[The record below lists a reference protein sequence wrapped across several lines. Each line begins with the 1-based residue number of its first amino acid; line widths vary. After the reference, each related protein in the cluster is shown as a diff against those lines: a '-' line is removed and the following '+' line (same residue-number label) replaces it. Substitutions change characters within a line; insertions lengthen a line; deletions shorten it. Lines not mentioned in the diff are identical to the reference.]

1 MPEPSKSNSIN
12 TVQLFQGAINSGV
25 SISKSGSEDEVQ
37 KELLGILKTKKLRA
51 AIKAVD
57 DADGPGQAASTPFED
72 AIGLMDK
79 LGVNPGALAAAKD
92 EEIKQLRAATNMAD
106 RELHEMRL
114 REMESVER
122 RMSQVVNDFV
132 QKQKDITIA
141 ENSRSA
147 GMFGGGQPGN
157 PFEKLMYDSLVARMN
172 PPQQRS
178 FVEQMQELEAMDKF
192 FRSRYAPQMPQFDPY
207 AAYQS
212 NNVEM
217 FKTKSNFDIEMEKMR
232 IQRESGDARTK
243 ALTDFA
249 QKFIDIIP
257 DAAAAFG
264 EAMRQDKA
272 KEKARDN
279 GTSDTKAKAPASAP
293 ERPPVQTSAA
303 ANGGQQFVPH
313 YVEGQCPYCNKIIPV
328 PDNAPA
334 GLKGECPYCH
344 GLIVFEDEPEK
355 PQEKAEKP
363 VPPAPPQDK
372 ADEVKGE
379 APDA

>member
-1 MPEPSKSNSIN
+1 MSDQNKNVSKRVGMYDIVNINPKSSQTAEKPPED
-12 TVQLFQGAINSGV
+12 TVQKNINDIVKLKKAAAEVRALESLDGPQGSPISPFQEVAELMNS
-25 SISKSGSEDEVQ
+25 
-37 KELLGILKTKKLRA
+37 LGI
-51 AIKAVD
+51 
-57 DADGPGQAASTPFED
+57 
-72 AIGLMDK
+72 
-79 LGVNPGALAAAKD
+79 NPGNMAAAKD
-92 EEIKQLRAATNMAD
+92 EEIKQLRAATSAAD

-114 REMESVER
+114 REMENVER

-132 QKQKDITIA
+132 QKQKDIAVA
-141 ENSRSA
+141 EHSRSA

-249 QKFIDIIP
+249 QKFIEIIP

-264 EAMRQDKA
+264 EAMRHDKA

-279 GTSDTKAKAPASAP
+279 GASDTKASRTP
-293 ERPPVQTSAA
+293 ERPHARPAPPE
-303 ANGGQQFVPH
+303 NNGQQFVPH
-313 YVEGQCPYCNKIIPV
+313 YVKGECPHCHEAIPV
-328 PDNAPA
+328 PDNAPP
-334 GLKGECPYCH
+334 GLQALCPYCQ

-363 VPPAPPQDK
+363 TPPAPPQDK
-372 ADEVKGE
+372 TDEVKGE
-379 APDA
+379 D